1 MERERIEIP
10 AKLLRDETDALATVV
25 EDYYSKLTGLGLPK
39 DVADR
44 LILDFHTWMLSNYRI
59 TSERQ

>member
-10 AKLLRDETDALATVV
+10 AKLLRDETAALATVV
-25 EDYYSKLTGLGLPK
+25 HDYYGKLTGLGLPK

-44 LILDFHTWMLSNYRI
+44 LIVDFHGWMLSHYQI
-59 TSERQ
+59 TSDRQ